1 MVLINKDNF
10 LKEYFG
16 EQKRAKQII
25 DVLMGQTGFTN
36 INFLISTEII
46 IIDGLPKVKVTIKQY
61 PEIYI
66 ISNKN
71 LDVTEMDYKTIELSK
86 YLNEQSDYD

>member
-1 MVLINKDNF
+1 MVLINKDNL

-61 PEIYI
+61 PEIYV

-71 LDVTEMDYKTIELSK
+71 LDVTEMDYKTIELNK
-86 YLNEQSDYD
+86 YLQEQSDYD